1 VSDHRH
7 MARALQLAREGRYT
21 THPNPRVGC
30 VIVREGQVVGE
41 GFHPRAGQ
49 PHAEVFALR
58 QAGEQARGSTAYV
71 TLEPCAHFGRTP
83 PCAEALVA
91 AGVGRV
97 VMAGQ
102 DANPLVS
109 GKGRA
114 ILEAAGIRVTVGVL
128 EAEAEALNPGFL
140 RRMAGGLP
148 WVRVKMAGSLDG
160 RTGMPSGESKWI
172 TGPDARR
179 DVQHWRA
186 MSSAIITGIG
196 TVLADDPGLNV
207 RPSDWTDWHYGEP
220 VQPWRVILDS
230 QLRIP
235 LTARVLAADTKV
247 IVVTTPRSDAAK
259 AEALGALGVEVWRLP
274 PGNLREVLMR
284 LAAAGANEVLV
295 EAGATLA
302 GAFVDAGLVD
312 ELVLY
317 VAPTLLGSEGRPLF
331 RLPFSGMGQQRRLD
345 IRDVRSFGPD
355 IRLLARPVPED
366 DRPGK
371 QDQS

>member
-1 VSDHRH
+1 MSDHRH

-30 VIVREGQVVGE
+30 VIVRAGQVVGE

-114 ILEAAGIRVTVGVL
+114 ILEAAGISVTVGVL

-179 DVQHWRA
+179 DVQQWRA
-186 MSSAIITGIG
+186 MSSAI
-196 TVLADDPGLNV
+196 
-207 RPSDWTDWHYGEP
+207 
-220 VQPWRVILDS
+220 
-230 QLRIP
+230 
-235 LTARVLAADTKV
+235 
-247 IVVTTPRSDAAK
+247 
-259 AEALGALGVEVWRLP
+259 
-274 PGNLREVLMR
+274 
-284 LAAAGANEVLV
+284 
-295 EAGATLA
+295 
-302 GAFVDAGLVD
+302 
-312 ELVLY
+312 
-317 VAPTLLGSEGRPLF
+317 
-331 RLPFSGMGQQRRLD
+331 
-345 IRDVRSFGPD
+345 
-355 IRLLARPVPED
+355 
-366 DRPGK
+366 
-371 QDQS
+371 